1 MLIDLD
7 FAPICCIFVLPKR
20 REPLAPWFSP
30 LFLAKMPRKKGFS
43 TSEVEK
49 FLSEVEKFFSNVRF
63 FLSEV
68 GEKNAE
74 TVPRNVKENLF
85 AKVHF

>member
-1 MLIDLD
+1 
-7 FAPICCIFVLPKR
+7 
-20 REPLAPWFSP
+20 
-30 LFLAKMPRKKGFS
+30 MPRKKGFS